1 MPSSDTPQ
9 MRVGIIGQGP
19 YAEARH
25 AALQVHSAVQFAD
38 TLAGE
43 VCAVPAMAGPGVVA
57 PGPLGGFL
65 HGLDAAVLALSSAD
79 LMAAAESTLKQGV
92 HAFLEWP
99 PARSVGDAQV
109 LVRLAEEA
117 GVEVG
122 VSRPLRRLPVVA
134 QAAARPPALV
144 ALTLHAVPPGDGPP
158 AWPRWLADALDLCCA
173 LAGSTSIQRI
183 DAEAA
188 RLDRPWPEAVGIGLR
203 FHTGTYA
210 QIHLRLADTPGGSVY
225 GAGPDGRFEADIPLT
240 PPPDLLTEETAAFFD
255 ALADNIP
262 LSTLPRLASLLDAL
276 HVLRLVE
283 QLMARLR

>member
-1 MPSSDTPQ
+1 

-19 YAEARH
+19 HAEARR
-25 AALQVHSAVQFAD
+25 AALQAHPAVQFAG
-38 TLAGE
+38 TLAGD

-65 HGLDAAVLALSSAD
+65 HGLDAVVLALPPAD
-79 LMAAAESTLKQGV
+79 LLAAAQSTVKQGV

-99 PARSVGDAQV
+99 PARSVGEAQA

-134 QAAARPPALV
+134 QAAAHRPALV
-144 ALTLHAVPPGDGPP
+144 VLTLHAVPPEDGPP
-158 AWPRWLADALDLCCA
+158 AWSRWLGDALDLCCT
-173 LAGSTSIQRI
+173 LAGSTSVQRI

-210 QIHLRLADTPGGSVY
+210 QLHLRLADAPGGSVY
-225 GAGPDGRFEADIPLT
+225 SAGPDGRFEADVPLT
-240 PPPDLLTEETAAFFD
+240 PPPDLLAEETAAFFD
-255 ALADNIP
+255 ALTAGTP

-276 HVLRLVE
+276 HVLRLAE
-283 QLMARLR
+283 RLMARLR